1 MAREI
6 KFRGKTD
13 NGNWLFGEIISLN
26 NHKYIAPE
34 DGDWFDF
41 IPWVPNNVFHAPDS
55 DEYEVDK
62 ETIGQ
67 YIGMRDK
74 NGEEIYEGDIVYV
87 RMRDG
92 SDCYCVIGFNEELLG
107 FGIMDEYAYH
117 SKMQGHIRNF
127 DNGFM
132 HRLYKDSLIFEVRG
146 NIHDNPKLIKV
157 EDLLW
162 TDSCN

>member
-6 KFRGKTD
+6 KFRGRIRQGK
-13 NGNWLFGEIISLN
+13 WIVGEIISLN

-67 YIGMRDK
+67 FTGLRDK
-74 NGEEIYEGDIVYV
+74 NGKEIYEGDIFHL
-87 RMRDG
+87 G
-92 SDCYCVIGFNEELLG
+92 SKSILYQVVWHDTGLIGKQIHASCYAGLEHWKEKILVI
-107 FGIMDEYAYH
+107 
-117 SKMQGHIRNF
+117 
-127 DNGFM
+127 
-132 HRLYKDSLIFEVRG
+132 G
-146 NIHDNPKLIKV
+146 NIHDNPELLNV
-157 EDLLW
+157 EK
-162 TDSCN
+162 